1 MLEKRKH
8 NLIPSLFELRTTCSL
23 LKQLV
28 WLFIILLL
36 TTITHAH
43 MEKCF
48 MCCSEEF
55 SGCFFSFFSLFHAV
69 VFPVLTLYIKGFH
82 FVMTCEMSHHK
93 VCEEMRCSWTSAFYC
108 DWYFGK
114 RVMGNLAVIATT
126 ECT

>member
-1 MLEKRKH
+1 MLTWR
-8 NLIPSLFELRTTCSL
+8 NVSCVAQRNSLD
-23 LKQLV
+23 V
-28 WLFIILLL
+28 
-36 TTITHAH
+36 
-43 MEKCF
+43 
-48 MCCSEEF
+48 
-55 SGCFFSFFSLFHAV
+55 FFPFFSLFHAV

-93 VCEEMRCSWTSAFYC
+93 VCEEMRCSWTSAFYF